1 MRLFS
6 FLPHLILVNGITI
19 LQYLYPKEISLQ
31 GLRDTKQRLQ
41 NELTSLTMPTFRG
54 LTMKT
59 LQGKMEVSQGYNSS
73 LEELIILPRSF
84 LTSEMYE
91 KLELSLDNWK

>member
-1 MRLFS
+1 
-6 FLPHLILVNGITI
+6 
-19 LQYLYPKEISLQ
+19 
-31 GLRDTKQRLQ
+31 
-41 NELTSLTMPTFRG
+41 
-54 LTMKT
+54 MKT